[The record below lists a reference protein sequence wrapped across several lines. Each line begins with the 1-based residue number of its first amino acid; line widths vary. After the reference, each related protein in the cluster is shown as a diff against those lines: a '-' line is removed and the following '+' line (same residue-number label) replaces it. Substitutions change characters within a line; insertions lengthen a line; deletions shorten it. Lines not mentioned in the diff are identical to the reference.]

1 MNDEV
6 RAALERLIKIAKSD
20 TGQSRRVADFLL
32 AWWNAGNCGSFD
44 LTTMWGCDSAIVDDM
59 ATVFRFVGHHNEYP
73 DVRPRGSRQPE
84 SAAPTRAARRKSTA
98 TRSSKG

>member
-73 DVRPRGSRQPE
+73 DAYGYGDAFEQIVREWRPE
-84 SAAPTRAARRKSTA
+84 LVDA
-98 TRSSKG
+98 